1 MAKKSE
7 GDMEGTTKQIPIEE
21 GLFYVPS
28 SENDEPYLIGAKCKD
43 CGLVTFPKTPV
54 CPRCMKKDTMEEAHL
69 RGKGKLDTFSIV
81 QAALPGFQ
89 APSIQAYINLEEG
102 PRIWSLVTGCEP
114 SEEAL
119 KIGMDME
126 LVIAKVREDPEGT
139 ELISYQFKPVE
150 K

>member
-28 SENDEPYLIGAKCKD
+28 SEGDEPYLIGAKCKD

-126 LVIAKVREDPEGT
+126 LVIAKVREGPEGT

-150 K
+150 T

>member
-7 GDMEGTTKQIPIEE
+7 GDMEGTKKHIPIEE

-28 SENDEPYLIGAKCKD
+28 TEDDKPYLIGAKCKD
-43 CGLVTFPKTPV
+43 CGLATFPKTPV

>member
-1 MAKKSE
+1 MGKQQR
-7 GDMEGTTKQIPIEE
+7 QIPIEE
-21 GLFYVPS
+21 GIFFQPTSTSEPPS
-28 SENDEPYLIGAKCKD
+28 LIGAKCKE

-54 CPRCMKKDTMEEAHL
+54 CPRCTKMDTMEETSI

-81 QAALPGFQ
+81 HAALPGFK

-114 SEEAL
+114 TEDAL
-119 KIGMDME
+119 EIGMDME
-126 LVIAKVREDPEGT
+126 LVIAKVREDVDGNA
-139 ELISYQFKPVE
+139 LISYQFKPSG